1 MFCRKCGAHLEVTDK
16 RCSNC
21 EASQEGAKF
30 CQKCGEAMPN
40 SATMCGNC
48 HTQASVPASPLQWLS
63 LGLSLIGIIFF
74 GALGG
79 DYYLNEVNMF
89 DYLTIPVSLTAL
101 ITAIVYIRGN
111 SGGRMALKVISI
123 ILAAFLLIGSIGWV
137 AM

>member
-1 MFCRKCGAHLEVTDK
+1 LEVTDK